1 MPLLV
6 MERAW
11 LADFQNV
18 KNMRKKYYKTLIMEL
33 VFTANSNTAEKRK
46 YLKIPIYL
54 RIHSSK

>member
-18 KNMRKKYYKTLIMEL
+18 KNMRKKYYKTLIMEP

-54 RIHSSK
+54 RILSSK

>member
-1 MPLLV
+1 
-6 MERAW
+6 
-11 LADFQNV
+11 
-18 KNMRKKYYKTLIMEL
+18 MEL

>member
-18 KNMRKKYYKTLIMEL
+18 KNMRKKYYKTLIIEP

-54 RIHSSK
+54 RILSSK